1 MATRIASTEIPD
13 RGPDPG
19 PESWPPSREALAS
32 AFAEGETLAAVGRRH
47 GRSPAS
53 VSLLAARYG
62 LATARAAGRL
72 ARPGPPQRDARSW
85 PPDDAVIAELAAA
98 GVGDGRAAALFGV
111 HPSTY
116 RAWRRRLR
124 DRTAIPAFAESTGG
138 DGPAFGYDPGAR
150 WPAVARFDDDPRAAR
165 ADRTGRIRPPVTI
178 VESGSSLA
186 ALSA

>member
-1 MATRIASTEIPD
+1 MTARIASTDIPE
-13 RGPDPG
+13 PW
-19 PESWPPSREALAS
+19 PESRPEPWPPSREALAA

-62 LATARAAGRL
+62 LATARAAGRS
-72 ARPGPPQRDARSW
+72 ARPVPPQRAGCSW

-124 DRTAIPAFAESTGG
+124 DRTAVSGFGEATGG
-138 DGPAFGYDPGAR
+138 DAPAYGHDPGAR
-150 WPAVARFDDDPRAAR
+150 WPAGARFDDDPRAVR
-165 ADRTGRIRPPVTI
+165 ADRTGRVRPPVTI

-186 ALSA
+186 ALST